1 MMRMIS
7 DAPVVMITEARD
19 VMIIE
24 APDVMN
30 IGHLVEA
37 ISEHRVGVAL
47 V

>member
-7 DAPVVMITEARD
+7 DAPVVMISEVRV
-19 VMIIE
+19 VMI
-24 APDVMN
+24 

-47 V
+47 A

>member
-7 DAPVVMITEARD
+7 DARV

-24 APDVMN
+24 APDVMI

>member
-7 DAPVVMITEARD
+7 EVPVVMIIEVPVVMISEAQD
-19 VMIIE
+19 VMI
-24 APDVMN
+24 

>member
-7 DAPVVMITEARD
+7 EAPVVMITEARV

-24 APDVMN
+24 VPDVII

-37 ISEHRVGVAL
+37 ISEAQVGVAL
-47 V
+47 F